1 MIEENLLQYGMAGIF
16 ISYLIFDRQVLLR
29 KITTALER
37 NTEMINKLC
46 DKIK

>member
-29 KITTALER
+29 KITSALER
-37 NTEMINKLC
+37 NTDMISKLC
-46 DKIK
+46 DRIK